1 MCPPD
6 SDWKRDDSTG
16 VVEDQCDGEDEPRE
30 VLVAGEEASTTNQ
43 ETETNFKT
51 DSDWIITRYDI

>member
-6 SDWKRDDSTG
+6 SDRERDDSTG
-16 VVEDQCDGEDEPRE
+16 VVEDQCDGEGEPRE
-30 VLVAGEEASTTNQ
+30 VLVADEEAPTTNQ

-51 DSDWIITRYDI
+51 DSNWIITRYDI